1 MVVDVCEV
9 SEGREWVCCVRRQGE
24 LEEGGLEL
32 LQFTVIHPLSEGRG
46 Q

>member
-9 SEGREWVCCVRRQGE
+9 SKGREWVCCVRRQGE
-24 LEEGGLEL
+24 LEGGLEL
-32 LQFTVIHPLSEGRG
+32 LQFTVIHPLSDGRG